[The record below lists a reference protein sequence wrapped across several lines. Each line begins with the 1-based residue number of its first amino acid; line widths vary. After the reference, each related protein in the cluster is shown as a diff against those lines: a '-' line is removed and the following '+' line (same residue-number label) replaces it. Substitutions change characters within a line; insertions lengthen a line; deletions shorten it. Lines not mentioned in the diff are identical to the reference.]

1 MMLHSYCHS
10 GTPEAQKWTLLQA
23 KVLASTAI
31 DVMLDQDLLRRIKSA
46 FEEDMKTR
54 A

>member
-1 MMLHSYCHS
+1 MFYS
-10 GTPEAQKWTLLQA
+10 GAPEAQKWTLLQA
-23 KVLASTAI
+23 KVLAMTAI
-31 DVMLDQDLLRRIKSA
+31 DVMLDPELLQRIKTA